1 MAVLGRLSPTAWGAQ
16 DRTSLKF
23 CGTNAKKLSAAAG
36 ARMQRRTFRQIR
48 AASEAAHHHNVYVVL
63 LAPDAGSLREVR
75 AENPRVDPAKPCVY
89 VGMTGL
95 SPEERFQ
102 NHKRGLKAARV
113 VQRYGLR
120 LLPELYEV
128 FNPMPFEA
136 ALEMERELAED
147 LRAQG
152 YTVTGGH

>member
-1 MAVLGRLSPTAWGAQ
+1 MR
-16 DRTSLKF
+16 
-23 CGTNAKKLSAAAG
+23 
-36 ARMQRRTFRQIR
+36 RRTFRQIK
-48 AASEAAHHHNVYVVL
+48 AASSASHHHNVYVVL
-63 LAPDAGSLREVR
+63 LASEAVMLREVR
-75 AENPRVDPAKPCVY
+75 AANPGRKKGKPCIY

-95 SPEERFQ
+95 TPEERFQ
-102 NHKRGLKAARV
+102 NHKQGIKAARV
-113 VQRYGLR
+113 VQLFGLR

-152 YTVTGGH
+152 YVVTGGH